1 MVTIVE
7 MAKAEDRYLISQS
20 TDAVQAEIGVF
31 DELRR
36 IQLWICCLSH
46 FSFNHRPSS
55 VFEPNF
61 PAIMSSLMT
70 PVVTPAVLSPQV
82 VTSSATLAPQAPAPP
97 SKRPTHAVAGLA
109 ATAALAAVRCRST
122 RRSGFA
128 GCATVTGLKT
138 MKRSLAD
145 AKVVCAG
152 VSFPEGRKLRVAVV
166 GGGPAASFWLI
177 FLGFGLLPT

>member
-1 MVTIVE
+1 MGWKWCCVHVVC
-7 MAKAEDRYLISQS
+7 K
-20 TDAVQAEIGVF
+20 
-31 DELRR
+31 
-36 IQLWICCLSH
+36 ICTCSSH

-82 VTSSATLAPQAPAPP
+82 VTSSATVAPQAPAPP
-97 SKRPTHAVAGLA
+97 SKRPTHTVAGLA
-109 ATAALAAVRCRST
+109 ATAALAAVGRRST

-138 MKRSLAD
+138 MKRLLAD
-145 AKVVCAG
+145 PRSSCVQASPSQKVEN
-152 VSFPEGRKLRVAVV
+152 FPWRWWVVALRGRVQLMH
-166 GGGPAASFWLI
+166 
-177 FLGFGLLPT
+177 